1 MILRNYVPLK
11 RQYQYVSFDIM
22 EEGTPCDYCGQP
34 IESLDDDCAIC
45 PNCQA
50 EYTNMDY
57 WAETFKA
64 LKDFDTD
71 QIASTH
77 LKYTL

>member
-1 MILRNYVPLK
+1 MDRHEEHKRILRNYVTPK
-11 RQYQYVSFDIM
+11 RQNQNVSFDIM

-34 IESLDDDCAIC
+34 IEFLDDDWAIC

-57 WAETFKA
+57 WGG
-64 LKDFDTD
+64 D
-71 QIASTH
+71 I
-77 LKYTL
+77 